1 MHLLPSASEFG
12 SITDLNLGMKEQ
24 PSNPEASGTRFPA
37 SQEGR
42 LLVPPSYKRDGKV
55 GCPRETPWAAHQ
67 FDSWAGM

>member
-12 SITDLNLGMKEQ
+12 IITDLNLGMKEQ

-55 GCPRETPWAAHQ
+55 GCPQGNTMGCPPV
-67 FDSWAGM
+67 